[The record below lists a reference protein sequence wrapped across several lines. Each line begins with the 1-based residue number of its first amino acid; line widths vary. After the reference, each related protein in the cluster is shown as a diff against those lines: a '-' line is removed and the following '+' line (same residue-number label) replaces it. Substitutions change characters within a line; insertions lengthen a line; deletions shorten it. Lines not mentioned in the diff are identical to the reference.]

1 MDLLVVVPHPDDE
14 SFGAGGA
21 LLLAK
26 EAGLRTGVLTL
37 TRGEAGRTLGLCP
50 PEALPEVRLQELRR
64 AAEILG
70 VDYLEA
76 LSFPN
81 ALPQEGVEAPRGAA
95 TGRGL
100 SDHPEAEGAI
110 RERLLALRP
119 RFVLTFP
126 PDGINGHPDHVA
138 ASRYALKAAQGLA
151 QVVYFVRPEGP
162 LPVTHRLRLPEWAL
176 ARKLQ
181 ALAQHKTQALSVLAF
196 MERHPQR
203 LWTETFHLLGASGLR
218 EGPWW

>member
-14 SFGAGGA
+14 TLGAGGA

-26 EAGLRTGVLTL
+26 ASGLRTSVLTL

-50 PEALPEVRLQELRR
+50 PEDLPKVRLEELGR

-70 VDYLEA
+70 VDHLEA
-76 LSFPN
+76 LAFPN
-81 ALPQEGVEAPRGAA
+81 ALPQEGEGGPRGRA
-95 TGRGL
+95 TGKGL
-100 SDHPEAEGAI
+100 AHHPEAREAI
-110 RERLLALRP
+110 RERLLRLRP

-138 ASRYALKAAQGLA
+138 TSLYAQEAAEGLA
-151 QVVYFVRPEGP
+151 QVVYFVPPEGP
-162 LPVTHRLRLPEWAL
+162 WPVTHRLCLPEWAL
-176 ARKLQ
+176 SRKLK
-181 ALAQHKTQALSVLAF
+181 ALAQHRTQALSILGF
-196 MERHPQR
+196 MGRYPER
-203 LWTETFHLLGASGLR
+203 LWTETFHLPGSEGVR